1 MKQQFMYKYDRP
13 IFAVIDNIASSVPTT
28 QNRLTLYK
36 NSSMMNF
43 IK

>member
-1 MKQQFMYKYDRP
+1 MNDTAIYVKYDSY

-36 NSSMMNF
+36 NSIYDEF
-43 IK
+43 Y